1 MKKNNQYKMIKNL
14 TLIIIMCLFILSP
27 IVVNAEVTDISISGT
42 RKMKIGESQK
52 LTTEVKKT
60 DDDTNTYNVLFS
72 SSATDIVTV
81 DAAGKVTAIK
91 GGTASIIIQVENTSI
106 QKTFE
111 IVVEDEQSIAPILSS
126 DNTLKSLSVE
136 GYELDKEFDKDETK
150 YEVTIPATVK
160 SLKLKY
166 EKNDS
171 KAKEM
176 ITGNSSLKD
185 GDIIRIVVTAED
197 GTTKTYEIKVN
208 NEKINLNLS
217 SIKVL
222 GQSLNETFKSSQT
235 RYTLT
240 VAYEISALSIEAKCE
255 DPKAKVEISGNES
268 LSVGTNTVTITVK
281 AQDSNDKKV
290 YTILVTREKETDNN
304 KPTTSGSTS
313 TITSDSSTSNGNS
326 GGSTATGGGSSN
338 MAKYVLVTIGCLVL
352 FAIGGIGIYFY
363 VKTAEPKANK
373 GKKNKKN
380 VSTSQKRIVETEE
393 VVEEKSIYDYE
404 EETYNDDLE
413 DTKEFNKEELTRAS
427 KTSSTPSS
435 NSYKYD
441 DDVLKDIEDLF
452 ED

>member
-14 TLIIIMCLFILSP
+14 TLIIIMSLFILSP

-42 RKMKIGESQK
+42 RKMKIGEFQK

>member
-14 TLIIIMCLFILSP
+14 TLIIIMSLFILSP